1 MTNNYH
7 WLIICQYDFGSFFP
21 SFFLPELEFDSIFP
35 LISRINL
42 TTGCGV
48 AWFSWQLG
56 TSQLRSSKSLA
67 AKPPGPGLQEL
78 MDHWTINP
86 MKHDVQRK
94 RFPYIWCKRCKH
106 NTFFMA
112 KGFNV
117 FSFHLTSE
125 ESSWMWILH
134 LLLKTHSRL
143 VAMGQDDSKKLRLN
157 QISSG
162 SSIEQHPC
170 RPSYNFHAA
179 RNSWKLLENLI
190 YLRPLS

>member
-1 MTNNYH
+1 MTVEVFSLN
-7 WLIICQYDFGSFFP
+7 FP
-21 SFFLPELEFDSIFP
+21 ARIRLWFHFP

-94 RFPYIWCKRCKH
+94 RFPYIWCQRCKN
-106 NTFFMA
+106 NTFSWLNRL
-112 KGFNV
+112 NV
-117 FSFHLTSE
+117 FFLPSDFWRLMNWCE
-125 ESSWMWILH
+125 FLH

-143 VAMGQDDSKKLRLN
+143 VAMGQDGSKKLRLN

-162 SSIEQHPC
+162 QH
-170 RPSYNFHAA
+170 RAA
-179 RNSWKLLENLI
+179 
-190 YLRPLS
+190 YM